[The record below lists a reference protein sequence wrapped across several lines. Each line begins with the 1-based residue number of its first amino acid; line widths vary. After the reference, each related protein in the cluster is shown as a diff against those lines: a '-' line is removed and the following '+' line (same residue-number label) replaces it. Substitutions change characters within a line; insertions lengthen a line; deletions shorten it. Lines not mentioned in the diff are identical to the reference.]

1 MKWLHVPY
9 DDLGFFF
16 KSDCMPLLKCSENT
30 TKMVVFGSPK
40 NVFFREGM
48 QHVDAILGFFFHD
61 CLHAQNI
68 DIWMQW
74 FIGLAARGV
83 ASFMVS
89 RANDRI
95 FGHFLGSISAPFFDI
110 LKMQQ
115 KTPNVFRGAA
125 SILVRKLRVSKKV
138 VRKCQKMQ
146 NYSDF
151 RPEKCRFFGILQKKC
166 KKVIFL
172 LNALIF
178 KKNIFDL
185 LPQNK
190 KTRFFK
196 TILRFPKMD
205 KNKCPKLKMPK
216 KFWENGFFG
225 IWEGILRKP

>member
-1 MKWLHVPY
+1 MFGKYDENGRFWVSKKCVPSRRHA
-9 DDLGFFF
+9 
-16 KSDCMPLLKCSENT
+16 KRRHR
-30 TKMVVFGSPK
+30 FG
-40 NVFFREGM
+40 VFFSRLPTCPKYR
-48 QHVDAILGFFFHD
+48 HLDAVIYWVG
-61 CLHAQNI
+61 
-68 DIWMQW
+68 
-74 FIGLAARGV
+74 GARGLHH
-83 ASFMVS
+83 SWS
-89 RANDRI
+89 RARTSGFLDI
-95 FGHFLGSISAPFFDI
+95 FLGSISAPFFDI

-125 SILVRKLRVSKKV
+125 SILVRKRRVSKKV
-138 VRKCQKMQ
+138 VRKYQKMQ
-146 NYSDF
+146 NYADF
-151 RPEKCRFFGILQKKC
+151 RPKKCRFFGILQKKC

-216 KFWENGFFG
+216 KF
-225 IWEGILRKP
+225 

>member
-1 MKWLHVPY
+1 MFGKY
-9 DDLGFFF
+9 DENGRFWVS
-16 KSDCMPLLKCSENT
+16 KKCVLSRGHAT
-30 TKMVVFGSPK
+30 RRRRFG
-40 NVFFREGM
+40 VFFSRLPTCPKYR
-48 QHVDAILGFFFHD
+48 HLDAVIYWVGCAQGLHHSWSCARTSGF
-61 CLHAQNI
+61 L
-68 DIWMQW
+68 DI
-74 FIGLAARGV
+74 
-83 ASFMVS
+83 
-89 RANDRI
+89 
-95 FGHFLGSISAPFFDI
+95 FLGAFSAPFFDI

-115 KTPNVFRGAA
+115 KTPNIFRGSA

-138 VRKCQKMQ
+138 VQKCQKMQ
-146 NYSDF
+146 NYADF
-151 RPEKCRFFGILQKKC
+151 RPKKCRFFGILQKKC

-205 KNKCPKLKMPK
+205 KNKCPKLKTPK

-225 IWEGILRKP
+225 IWKGILRKPRIVKKHGLQESKKFWKNGST